1 MKQAL
6 IGAQLFSGKE
16 FFDNRA
22 LLIDGENIID
32 IINEHNIPNNFETQK
47 LNGGILS
54 PGFIDLQVN
63 GGGGKLFNNSPDKQ
77 SLNTIIEAH
86 QHFGTTS
93 IMPTVISD
101 SLNVLKRCT
110 TIISEVIEN
119 NKSLLGVH
127 IEGPFFNVKYR
138 GVHQKQYIN
147 TINSD
152 YLNLF
157 ESLKDFPV
165 MLTLAPEC
173 ISTKQLKHLKSLGFK
188 ILAGHTDASYDQLEE
203 AIKYGLDGFTHL
215 FNAMGQISAREPGV
229 VGSALAF
236 DNAAAS
242 IIVDLHHVHPSLI
255 QMAYKQKPQGK
266 LFFVSDSMATIHHG
280 EPSFELYDEVV
291 SESNGRIINSEG
303 KLAGSSITQ
312 IDAIKNAYQSCNIPL
327 NDAIAMVT
335 RYPAEYLGVA
345 NYLGSLKSGYRA
357 DLTHFDLD
365 FQVHNVWVAGKQ
377 LKQEALCE

>member
-63 GGGGKLFNNSPDKQ
+63 GGGGKLFNNSPDKE
-77 SLNTIIEAH
+77 SLNAIIEAH

-110 TIISEVIEN
+110 TTISEVIEN

-229 VGSALAF
+229 VGSALTF
-236 DNAAAS
+236 DNATAS

>member
-1 MKQAL
+1 MKHA
-6 IGAQLFSGKE
+6 ITGAKIFSDHKLL
-16 FFDNRA
+16 DNKA
-22 LLIDGENIID
+22 LLIDGENIIGIVAKND
-32 IINEHNIPNNFETQK
+32 IPDNIKIQQ

-63 GGGGKLFNNSPDKQ
+63 GGGGKLFNNSSDKE
-77 SLNTIIEAH
+77 SLDEIIKAH

-101 SLNVLKRCT
+101 SLNVLQRCT
-110 TIISEVIEN
+110 STISNEINN

-147 TINSD
+147 TINND

-157 ESLKDFPV
+157 ESLQGHPV

-173 ISTKQLKHLKSLGFK
+173 ISIKQLKHLKSLGFK

-229 VGSALAF
+229 VGSALNF
-236 DNAAAS
+236 NNTAAS

-255 QMAYKQKPQGK
+255 EMSYKQKPKGK
-266 LFFVSDSMATIHHG
+266 LFFVSDSMATINHG

-291 SESNGRIINSEG
+291 SESNGRLINSEG

-312 IDAIKNAYQSCNIPL
+312 IDAIKNAYTSCNITL
-327 NDAIAMVT
+327 SDAIAMAT
-335 RYPAEYLGVA
+335 SYPAEYLGVDD
-345 NYLGSLKSGYRA
+345 YLGSLKANYRA
-357 DLTHFDLD
+357 DLAHFDID
-365 FQVHNVWVAGKQ
+365 FNVKNVWVAGKH
-377 LKQEALCE
+377 LKQEAS

>member
-32 IINEHNIPNNFETQK
+32 IINEYDIPKNFEIQK

-63 GGGGKLFNNSPDKQ
+63 GGGGKLFNNSPDKE

-110 TIISEVIEN
+110 TTISEEIEN

-157 ESLKDFPV
+157 ENLKDFPV

-229 VGSALAF
+229 VGSALTF
-236 DNAAAS
+236 DNATAS
-242 IIVDLHHVHPSLI
+242 VIVDLHHVHPSLI

-280 EPSFELYDEVV
+280 EPSFELYDEIV
-291 SESNGRIINSEG
+291 SESKGRIINSEG

-327 NDAIAMVT
+327 DEALAMASQ
-335 RYPAEYLGVA
+335 YPAEYLGVA

-357 DLTHFDLD
+357 DITHFDLD
-365 FQVHNVWVAGKQ
+365 FQVQNVWVAGKQ

>member
-32 IINEHNIPNNFETQK
+32 VINEQDIPNNFEIQK

-63 GGGGKLFNNSPDKQ
+63 GGGGKLFNNSPDKE
-77 SLNTIIEAH
+77 SLNAIIEAH

-101 SLNVLKRCT
+101 SLNVLKRCAT
-110 TIISEVIEN
+110 TISEEIES

-157 ESLKDFPV
+157 ESLQDFPV

-229 VGSALAF
+229 VGSALTF
-236 DNAAAS
+236 DNTTAS

-255 QMAYKQKPQGK
+255 QMVYKQKPQGK

-327 NDAIAMVT
+327 NEALAMAS

-345 NYLGSLKSGYRA
+345 NYLGSLESGYRA
-357 DLTHFDLD
+357 DLTHFSLD
-365 FQVHNVWVAGKQ
+365 FQVQNVWVAGKQ
-377 LKQEALCE
+377 LRQDALCE

>member
-1 MKQAL
+1 MKQA
-6 IGAQLFSGKE
+6 ITGAKIFSDHKLL
-16 FFDNRA
+16 DNKA
-22 LLIDGENIID
+22 LLIDGENIIGIVAKND
-32 IINEHNIPNNFETQK
+32 IPNNIKIQQ

-63 GGGGKLFNNSPDKQ
+63 GGGGKLFNNSPEKE
-77 SLNTIIEAH
+77 SLDEIIKAH

-101 SLNVLKRCT
+101 SLNVLQRCT
-110 TIISEVIEN
+110 STISNEINN

-147 TINSD
+147 TINND

-157 ESLKDFPV
+157 ESLQGFPV

-173 ISTKQLKHLKSLGFK
+173 ISIKQLKHLKSLGFK

-229 VGSALAF
+229 VGSALNF
-236 DNAAAS
+236 NNTAAS

-255 QMAYKQKPQGK
+255 EMSYKQKPKGK
-266 LFFVSDSMATIHHG
+266 LFFVSDSMATINHG

-291 SESNGRIINSEG
+291 SESNGRLINSEG

-312 IDAIKNAYQSCNIPL
+312 IDAIKNAYTSCNITL
-327 NDAIAMVT
+327 NDAIAMAT
-335 RYPAEYLGVA
+335 SYPAEYLGVSD
-345 NYLGSLKSGYRA
+345 YLGSLKANYRA
-357 DLTHFDLD
+357 DLAHFDID
-365 FQVHNVWVAGKQ
+365 FNVKNVWVAGKH
-377 LKQEALCE
+377 LKQEVS

>member
-32 IINEHNIPNNFETQK
+32 VINEHDIPNNFEIQK

-63 GGGGKLFNNSPDKQ
+63 GGGGKLFNNSPDKE
-77 SLNTIIEAH
+77 SLNAIIEAH

-101 SLNVLKRCT
+101 SLNVLKRCAT
-110 TIISEVIEN
+110 TISEEIES

-157 ESLKDFPV
+157 ESLQDFPV

-229 VGSALAF
+229 VGSALTF
-236 DNAAAS
+236 DNTTAS

-291 SESNGRIINSEG
+291 SESKGRIINSEG

-327 NDAIAMVT
+327 NEALAMAS

-345 NYLGSLKSGYRA
+345 NYLGSLESGYRA
-357 DLTHFDLD
+357 DLTHFSLD
-365 FQVHNVWVAGKQ
+365 FQVQNVWVAGKQ
-377 LKQEALCE
+377 LRQDALCE

>member
-32 IINEHNIPNNFETQK
+32 VINEHDIPNNFEIQK

-63 GGGGKLFNNSPDKQ
+63 GGGGKLFNNSPDKE
-77 SLNTIIEAH
+77 SLNAIIEAH

-101 SLNVLKRCT
+101 SLNVLKRCAT
-110 TIISEVIEN
+110 TISEEIES

-157 ESLKDFPV
+157 ESLQDFPV

-229 VGSALAF
+229 VGSALTF
-236 DNAAAS
+236 DNTTAS

-255 QMAYKQKPQGK
+255 QMVYKQKPQGK

-327 NDAIAMVT
+327 NEALAMAS

-345 NYLGSLKSGYRA
+345 NYLGSLESGYRA
-357 DLTHFDLD
+357 DLTHFSLD
-365 FQVHNVWVAGKQ
+365 FQVQNVWVAGKQ
-377 LKQEALCE
+377 LRQDALCE

>member
-32 IINEHNIPNNFETQK
+32 IINEHDVPKNFEIQK

-63 GGGGKLFNNSPDKQ
+63 GGGGKLFNNSQDKE

-86 QHFGTTS
+86 QYFGTTS

-101 SLNVLKRCT
+101 SLNVLKKCT
-110 TIISEVIEN
+110 TTISKEIEN

-173 ISTKQLKHLKSLGFK
+173 ISNKQLKHLKSLGFK

-203 AIKYGLDGFTHL
+203 AINYGLDGFTHL

-229 VGSALAF
+229 VGSALTF
-236 DNAAAS
+236 DYTSAS

-327 NDAIAMVT
+327 NEALAMAS

-365 FQVHNVWVAGKQ
+365 FQVQNVWVAGKQ
-377 LKQEALCE
+377 LRQEALCE

>member
-1 MKQAL
+1 MKHA
-6 IGAQLFSGKE
+6 ITGAKIFSDHKLL
-16 FFDNRA
+16 DNKA
-22 LLIDGENIID
+22 LLIDGENIIGIVAKND
-32 IINEHNIPNNFETQK
+32 IPNNIKIQQ

-63 GGGGKLFNNSPDKQ
+63 GGGGKLFNNSPEKE
-77 SLNTIIEAH
+77 SLDEIIKAH

-101 SLNVLKRCT
+101 SLNVLQRCT
-110 TIISEVIEN
+110 STISNEINN

-147 TINSD
+147 TINND

-157 ESLKDFPV
+157 ESLQGFPV

-173 ISTKQLKHLKSLGFK
+173 ISIKQLKHLKSLGFK

-229 VGSALAF
+229 VGSALNF
-236 DNAAAS
+236 NNTAAS

-255 QMAYKQKPQGK
+255 EMSYKQKPKGK
-266 LFFVSDSMATIHHG
+266 LFFVSDSMATINHG

-291 SESNGRIINSEG
+291 SESDGRLINSEG

-312 IDAIKNAYQSCNIPL
+312 IDAIKNAYTSCNITL
-327 NDAIAMVT
+327 SDAIAMAT
-335 RYPAEYLGVA
+335 SYPAEYLGVSD
-345 NYLGSLKSGYRA
+345 YLGSLKANYRA
-357 DLTHFDLD
+357 DLAHFDID
-365 FQVHNVWVAGKQ
+365 FNVKNVWVAGKH
-377 LKQEALCE
+377 LKQEAS

>member
-1 MKQAL
+1 MKQA
-6 IGAQLFSGKE
+6 ITGAKIFSDHKLL
-16 FFDNRA
+16 DNKA
-22 LLIDGENIID
+22 LLIDGENIIGIVAKND
-32 IINEHNIPNNFETQK
+32 IPDNIKIKQ

-63 GGGGKLFNNSPDKQ
+63 GGGGKLFNNSPDKE
-77 SLNTIIEAH
+77 SLDEIIKAH

-101 SLNVLKRCT
+101 SLNVLQRCT
-110 TIISEVIEN
+110 STISNEINN

-147 TINSD
+147 TINND

-157 ESLKDFPV
+157 ESLQGFPV

-173 ISTKQLKHLKSLGFK
+173 ISIKQLKHLKSLGFK

-229 VGSALAF
+229 VGSALNF
-236 DNAAAS
+236 NNTAAS

-255 QMAYKQKPQGK
+255 EMSYKQKPKGK
-266 LFFVSDSMATIHHG
+266 LFFVSDSMATINHG

-291 SESNGRIINSEG
+291 SESNGRLINSEG

-312 IDAIKNAYQSCNIPL
+312 IDAIKNAYTSCNIAL
-327 NDAIAMVT
+327 NDAIAMAT
-335 RYPAEYLGVA
+335 SYPAEYLGVSD
-345 NYLGSLKSGYRA
+345 YLGSLKANYRA
-357 DLTHFDLD
+357 DLAHFDID
-365 FQVHNVWVAGKQ
+365 FNVKNVWVAGKH
-377 LKQEALCE
+377 LKQEAS